1 MEDGRNETVGTV
13 QKCLIFKV
21 EKCRKKDMTKN
32 DKNMRQFWT
41 VPTVSKRRKNNAKF
55 KSNI

>member
-1 MEDGRNETVGTV
+1 MS
-13 QKCLIFKV
+13 
-21 EKCRKKDMTKN
+21 KKEYEKN